1 MSRTFASKKELTHK
15 WESIRGKNKII
26 YFVYISNEI
35 FELLCQHIVYDT
47 IRLTLNPFG
56 LVVIIINTRCLLCLP
71 FWICMSFSKF
81 MTLTL
86 TIFTLIYLL
95 KNIYYRLRKIQ
106 LF

>member
-1 MSRTFASKKELTHK
+1 MSRTSASKKELTHK

-56 LVVIIINTRCLLCLP
+56 LVVIIINTRC
-71 FWICMSFSKF
+71 M
-81 MTLTL
+81 
-86 TIFTLIYLL
+86 FTLFTFLNMYVIFKIHDININNFYFDLFIEKYLL
-95 KNIYYRLRKIQ
+95 
-106 LF
+106 

>member
-1 MSRTFASKKELTHK
+1 MSWTFASKKELTHK

-56 LVVIIINTRCLLCLP
+56 LVVIIINTRC
-71 FWICMSFSKF
+71 M
-81 MTLTL
+81 
-86 TIFTLIYLL
+86 FTLFTFLNMYVIFKIHDININNFHFDLFIQKYLL
-95 KNIYYRLRKIQ
+95 
-106 LF
+106 